1 MKKKIGILA
10 LILAIAMCF
19 FTINALAGE
28 DSGNSQ
34 MPFYENEEI
43 SPEHPDI
50 QTEADLIEEF
60 EEIFGEFSGPMAF
73 VFISMFLS
81 MFLFLPSLITMI
93 VFIILNSNAKKKV
106 REYEKFFGPI
116 PQNASA
122 YYNPDV
128 KNAPYA
134 TQPVNPTNIPMGT
147 APAGNSYFLQNN
159 ANISKG
165 GSSDEK
171 N

>member
-1 MKKKIGILA
+1 MKRNLSFFALVLA
-10 LILAIAMCF
+10 VLMCF
-19 FTINALAGE
+19 LTVGVFAVGE
-28 DSGNSQ
+28 DTGNSQ
-34 MPFYENEEI
+34 MPFYEDEEI

-73 VFISMFLS
+73 VFISIFLS
-81 MFLFLPSLITMI
+81 VFLFLPSLITMI

-128 KNAPYA
+128 KNVPYT
-134 TQPVNPTNIPMGT
+134 TQPVNTTNIPMGT
-147 APAGNSYFLQNN
+147 APAGNPYIPQND
-159 ANISKG
+159 ANNQQG
-165 GSSDEK
+165 GQF
-171 N
+171 

>member
-10 LILAIAMCF
+10 LILAIAMSV
-19 FTINALAGE
+19 FTISAFAEGKDNA
-28 DSGNSQ
+28 SSQ
-34 MPFYENEEI
+34 MPFIDSDQI

-60 EEIFGEFSGPMAF
+60 EEIFGESSGPMAF

-122 YYNPDV
+122 YYNHNINNV
-128 KNAPYA
+128 PYGA
-134 TQPVNPTNIPMGT
+134 QPVNPTNIPMGT
-147 APAGNSYFLQNN
+147 APAGNSYVPQNDIN
-159 ANISKG
+159 SQQG
-165 GSSDEK
+165 GQF
-171 N
+171 

>member
-10 LILAIAMCF
+10 LVLIFLMCF
-19 FTINALAGE
+19 LTVSSFAGE
-28 DSGNSQ
+28 DIGNSQ
-34 MPFYENEEI
+34 MPFVDSDQI
-43 SPEHPDI
+43 TPEQPDI
-50 QTEADLIEEF
+50 QTEEDIFEEF

-73 VFISMFLS
+73 VFISMFVS
-81 MFLFLPSLITMI
+81 MLLFLPSLITMI
-93 VFIILNSNAKKKV
+93 VFIILNRNAKKKV

-122 YYNPDV
+122 YYNPDI

-147 APAGNSYFLQNN
+147 APSGNPYIPQNN
-159 ANISKG
+159 ENNQQG

>member
-1 MKKKIGILA
+1 MKKKIGVLA

-19 FTINALAGE
+19 FTISAFAAE

-34 MPFYENEEI
+34 MPFVDSDQI
-43 SPEHPDI
+43 TPEHPDI

-60 EEIFGEFSGPMAF
+60 EKMFGESSGPMAF

-93 VFIILNSNAKKKV
+93 VFIILNSNTKKKV

-122 YYNPDV
+122 YCNHNINNVHYG
-128 KNAPYA
+128 A
-134 TQPVNPTNIPMGT
+134 QPVNPTNIQMGT
-147 APAGNSYFLQNN
+147 APAGNSYVPQNDIN
-159 ANISKG
+159 SQQG
-165 GSSDEK
+165 GQF
-171 N
+171 